1 MNYLP
6 DQISYAAVNKIPA
19 DVYERLLEAVFSNT
33 DYRVPY
39 MSDNGAGRWSAGA
52 GDISVHQ
59 TFKTQTYRQVDFRI
73 VNNYIDRLF
82 AIQLPLGL
90 DYKLCNETRIEFLP
104 RKHIYVATL
113 ISVMLTTSMDKMD
126 DLAAEVQDLF
136 QLSELPS
143 KPEPTFEWDL

>member
-6 DQISYAAVNKIPA
+6 DQISYAAVSKIPA

-33 DYRVPY
+33 EYRVPY
-39 MSDNGAGRWSAGA
+39 MSDNGAGRWSAR
-52 GDISVHQ
+52 ISVHQ

-73 VNNYIDRLF
+73 VNDHIDKLF
-82 AIQLPLGL
+82 AIQLPLNL
-90 DYKLCNETRIEFLP
+90 DYKLCTETKIEFLP
-104 RKHIYVATL
+104 HKHIYVSTL
-113 ISVMLTTSMDKMD
+113 IALLLTTSMDKMN